1 MAPGMI
7 QINSNSNG
15 PNSENGKF
23 TAMSNVVEPISLS
36 NDHSTDKTITNG
48 ISNNDN
54 CYPIA
59 VLMCRKNSS
68 HPFDERRL
76 PLNSPAKVGRAV
88 ARAKPSEENAIF
100 DCKVLSRNHALV
112 WFEDGKVIHNQPN
125 FIINQPNFIINQ
137 SHISILSYIICLY
150 ECLPFQN
157 DDSVNID
164 GDMNVDQF
172 ACLYFVIS
180 KLLSICYA
188 FIILYM

>member
-15 PNSENGKF
+15 PNSENGKL
-23 TAMSNVVEPISLS
+23 TAMSNVIEPISLS

-48 ISNNDN
+48 ISNNNN

-59 VLMCRKNSS
+59 VLICRKNSS

-100 DCKVLSRNHALV
+100 DCKVLSRNHALI

-125 FIINQPNFIINQ
+125 FIINQ
-137 SHISILSYIICLY
+137 SHISILSYVICLH

-164 GDMNVDQF
+164 RDMNVDRF
-172 ACLYFVIS
+172 ACLFFVTS